1 LELLTRQAVSA
12 SLERLAANGWLDVR
26 ELRGGIVEIRLG
38 AAARKL
44 LDVLPTDV
52 VNATDRRPASE

>member
-26 ELRGGIVEIRLG
+26 ELRGGIVEIRLR

-44 LDVLPTDV
+44 LERGQEKD
-52 VNATDRRPASE
+52 